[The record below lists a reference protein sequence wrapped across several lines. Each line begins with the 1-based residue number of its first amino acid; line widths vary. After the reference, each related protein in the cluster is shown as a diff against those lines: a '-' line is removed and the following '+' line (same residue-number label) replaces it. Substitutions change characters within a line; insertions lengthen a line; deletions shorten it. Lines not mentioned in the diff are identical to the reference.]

1 VTWRRQLPA
10 YSPLTLKAVG
20 AGAAG
25 LVAGAKQSRAAVTA
39 WLTEAYG
46 CDDALLTDS
55 GTGALTLAIRGSLA
69 QAPGASVALPAYG
82 CYDLATA
89 ADGASAPVV
98 LYDLDPATLAPDP
111 ASLARAL
118 AHGARAV
125 VLAHWYGMPVDP
137 EAVREA
143 AREAGAILIEDA
155 AQAAGATWQGRLLG
169 SFGDLTVLSFGRGK
183 GTTAGRGGALLARGA
198 AGSAALGSAR
208 PGLGPAAEG
217 RSEYPPLVAQ
227 WLLGRPSVY
236 ALPAALP
243 FLHLGE
249 TLYHAP
255 APVRAMSAVAARALA
270 VTLRLGDRELG
281 VRRSNARRLLVKPAS
296 GVTWV
301 RAMAGSAPGYLRL
314 PSVAAAATRAAAVSA
329 EARALGIMP
338 GYPRALCDLRGFG
351 RRVLNKGDGFP
362 AARTLA
368 ERLITLP
375 THSLLAESDLVG
387 LETWLARH

>member
-1 VTWRRQLPA
+1 MLA
-10 YSPLTLKAVG
+10 D
-20 AGAAG
+20 
-25 LVAGAKQSRAAVTA
+25 
-39 WLTEAYG
+39 AYG
-46 CDDALLTDS
+46 CDDSLLTDS

-69 QAPGASVALPAYG
+69 DAPGAPVALPAYG

-98 LYDLDPATLAPDP
+98 LYDLDPATLSPDL
-111 ASLARAL
+111 ASLTRAL
-118 AHGARAV
+118 SHGARAV
-125 VLAHWYGMPVDP
+125 VLVHWYGMPADP
-137 EAVREA
+137 DAVRGA
-143 AREAGAILIEDA
+143 AQSTGAILIEDA
-155 AQAAGATWQGRLLG
+155 AQGAGATWQGRLLG

-183 GTTAGRGGALLARGA
+183 GTTAGRGGALLAHGA
-198 AGSAALGSAR
+198 TGRAALARAR
-208 PGLGPAAEG
+208 PGLGRAAEG
-217 RSEYPPLVAQ
+217 RSDYPSLVAQ

-255 APVRAMSAVAARALA
+255 APVRAISAVAARVLA
-270 VTLRLGDRELG
+270 VTLGLGDRELR
-281 VRRSNARRLLVKPAS
+281 VRRSNARRLLAKPTR

-301 RAMAGSAPGYLRL
+301 QASARGEPGYLRL
-314 PSVAAAATRAAAVSA
+314 PSVAAPATRAAAVST

-351 RRVLNKGDGFP
+351 KRVLNRGDGFP
-362 AARTLA
+362 AARELA

-375 THSLLAESDLVG
+375 THSLLAESDLAR
-387 LETWLARH
+387 LETWLARR